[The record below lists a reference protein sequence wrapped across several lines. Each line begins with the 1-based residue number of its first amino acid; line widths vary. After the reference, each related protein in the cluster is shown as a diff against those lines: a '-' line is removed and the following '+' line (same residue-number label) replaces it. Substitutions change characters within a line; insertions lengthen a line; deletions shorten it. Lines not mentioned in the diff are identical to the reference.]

1 MQEKYHT
8 LPHRFELFEILRK
21 GKWKIKRILRLYRVG
36 DGHILPV
43 YCRQGP
49 REIVAKAK
57 AVDSRFG
64 KH

>member
-1 MQEKYHT
+1 MPPREYT
-8 LPHRFELFEILRK
+8 SRPMIGAYSGA
-21 GKWKIKRILRLYRVG
+21 GKWEIERVLRQNRVG
-36 DGHILPV
+36 DGHNILPV

-57 AVDSRFG
+57 AVGSRFG